1 MTSRPTSLKEVAIR
15 TDSLADF
22 GRNLRDW
29 LHEVR
34 RISSRP
40 QLERALAD
48 EPPILKDRFPQ
59 GKIADAWLAAY
70 AEHAASLIDRVPP
83 IWAFDASRTAEDPWF
98 ADESASPKLRA
109 FALLYSP
116 LAFKRR
122 NLYTSNVELP
132 LRLRAGQPRKSV
144 DQRRESNALRQR
156 RFRERRR
163 EELKR
168 LRKLLPFHAT
178 GP

>member
-1 MTSRPTSLKEVAIR
+1 MTSRPTSLKEVAIQ
-15 TDSLADF
+15 TDSLANF

-34 RISSRP
+34 SLSSRP
-40 QLERALAD
+40 QLERAVAE
-48 EPPILKDRFPQ
+48 EPPRLKGRFPQ
-59 GKIADAWLAAY
+59 GEIADAWLAAY
-70 AEHAASLIDRVPP
+70 AEHAASLIDREPP
-83 IWAFDASRTAEDPWF
+83 IWAFDASRTAADPWF

-109 FALLYSP
+109 FALLHSP

-122 NLYTSNVELP
+122 NLYTSSVDLP
-132 LRLRAGQPRKSV
+132 LRLRAGRPRKSV
-144 DQRRESNALRQR
+144 NQRRESNAVRQR

-168 LRKLLPFHAT
+168 LRKLLPA
-178 GP
+178 